1 VSNLA
6 RGWVLPLPSG
16 PRSHPFAPS
25 PGRTALTRPNPVRR
39 LRNLR
44 PRGLSGAR
52 LSAALLDR
60 EPRNLLLF
68 FREATLVFRL
78 HPERGDVALLEPA
91 DPPGEARG
99 LRARLREIHAPPD
112 ERLILFQLQPPGGAA
127 EPEGIAVEL
136 MTNQWNAVWIA
147 VGSGRIRRL
156 LWPRELEERS
166 LAPGEVYRPP
176 EPSARRGIEE
186 PMGEEEWTELLASTP
201 PDGRRGALLR
211 GVAFTSSLNAAT
223 LLGDA
228 EAREA
233 LRRGYRLW
241 LRLRAVSL
249 GEGPAEPRILHT
261 AKRLQPY
268 PLSLPGVEDEPRP
281 TLLDAFQGV
290 ISAEGETAPEA
301 AVVPSEL
308 AGRLERAV
316 ERARRR
322 TERLRTELAEAP
334 DPGPLRRTGDLIL
347 ARYREVPRGKE
358 RTVLE
363 GFDGEPV
370 TVELDP
376 ALAPQANA
384 DRYYDEAARVERAR
398 ERLPGLI
405 EEAEE
410 EARSLDELAER
421 ARRGRA
427 SPGEIRDALPEER
440 ERRKGRKETGPSLP
454 YRRYRSS
461 GGLEIRVGRGAAAN
475 EDLTFHH
482 SRPDDVWMHA
492 RQAPGAHVI
501 LRWDDEGNPP
511 ARDLAEA
518 AVLAALNSDARHSAT
533 VPVDWTRRKYV
544 RSPRGSPPGTVVPER
559 VQTVFVEPD
568 PELEKRLRER

>member
-1 VSNLA
+1 MALIWDAPLTAATA
-6 RGWVLPLPSG
+6 RELE
-16 PRSHPFAPS
+16 A
-25 PGRTALTRPNPVRR
+25 R
-39 LRNLR
+39 L
-44 PRGLSGAR
+44 GGAR

-78 HPERGDVALLEPA
+78 HPERGDVALLEA
-91 DPPGEARG
+91 TDPPGEARS

-176 EPSARRGIEE
+176 EPSARRGIEK
-186 PMGEEEWTELLASTP
+186 PMDEEEWTELLTSAP
-201 PDGRRGALLR
+201 PEGRRRALLR

-223 LLGDA
+223 LLGVAARPGAGDA
-228 EAREA
+228 EAHEA

-241 LRLRAVSL
+241 RRLRALSL
-249 GEGPAEPRILHT
+249 GEGEAEPRILHT

-281 TLLDAFQGV
+281 TLLDAFEGA
-290 ISAEGETAPEA
+290 ISGGGGTTPEA

-308 AGRLERAV
+308 AGRLERAL

-322 TERLRTELAEAP
+322 TERLRGELTEAP
-334 DPGPLRRTGDLIL
+334 DPEPLRRTGDLIL
-347 ARYREVPRGKE
+347 ARYREVPRGEE

-363 GFDGEPV
+363 GFEGEPV

-376 ALAPQANA
+376 ALTPQANA
-384 DRYYDEAARVERAR
+384 DRYYEEAARVQRAR
-398 ERLPGLI
+398 KRLPGLI

-410 EARSLDELAER
+410 KVRSLEGLAER
-421 ARRGRA
+421 ARRGQA
-427 SPGEIRDALPEER
+427 SPGEIQDALPEER
-440 ERRKGRKETGPSLP
+440 RRRKGRKDAGPRLP

-518 AVLAALNSDARHSAT
+518 AVLAALNSDARHAAT

-544 RSPRGSPPGTVVPER
+544 RSPRGSPPGSVVPER

-568 PELEKRLRER
+568 PALPNGPTVGSESPS

>member
-1 VSNLA
+1 MALIWDAPLTAATA
-6 RGWVLPLPSG
+6 RELE
-16 PRSHPFAPS
+16 A
-25 PGRTALTRPNPVRR
+25 R
-39 LRNLR
+39 L
-44 PRGLSGAR
+44 GGAR

-78 HPERGDVALLEPA
+78 HPERGDVALLEA
-91 DPPGEARG
+91 TDPPGEARS

-176 EPSARRGIEE
+176 EPSARRGIEK
-186 PMGEEEWTELLASTP
+186 PMDEEEWTELLTSAP
-201 PDGRRGALLR
+201 PEGRRRALLR

-223 LLGDA
+223 LLGVAARPGAGDA
-228 EAREA
+228 EAHEA

-241 LRLRAVSL
+241 RRLRAVSL
-249 GEGPAEPRILHT
+249 GEGEAEPRILHT

-281 TLLDAFQGV
+281 TLLDAFEGA
-290 ISAEGETAPEA
+290 ISGGGGTTPEA

-308 AGRLERAV
+308 AGRLERAL

-322 TERLRTELAEAP
+322 TERLRGELTEAP
-334 DPGPLRRTGDLIL
+334 DPEPLRRTGDLIL
-347 ARYREVPRGKE
+347 ARYREVPRGEE

-363 GFDGEPV
+363 GFEGEPV

-376 ALAPQANA
+376 ALTPQANA
-384 DRYYDEAARVERAR
+384 DRYYEEAARVQRAR
-398 ERLPGLI
+398 KRLPGLI

-410 EARSLDELAER
+410 KVRSLEGLAER
-421 ARRGRA
+421 ARRGQA
-427 SPGEIRDALPEER
+427 SPGEIQDALPEER
-440 ERRKGRKETGPSLP
+440 RRRKGRKDAGPRLP

-518 AVLAALNSDARHSAT
+518 AVLAALNSDARHAAT

-544 RSPRGSPPGTVVPER
+544 RSPRGSPPGSVVPER

-568 PELEKRLRER
+568 PALPNGPTVGSESPSPR